1 MPQDDL
7 STRGRGTTLTPGDT
21 QRLRLIRERLKRLER
36 ELAAIKRSASSR

>member
-7 STRGRGTTLTPGDT
+7 TPRARGTTLTPGDT

-36 ELAAIKRSASSR
+36 ELAALKRSTSSR